1 MTLRTDNIS
10 VLVIRYV
17 RDVQITDTVVLL
29 EGDTFTIDV
38 PHSYSDIAIPD
49 DPVIN
54 LRQNTDQALL
64 FVTISNEYDGFSK
77 VSIDST
83 D

>member
-38 PHSYSDIAIPD
+38 PRSYSDITIQNHPD
-49 DPVIN
+49 IN